1 MEIPEIFGSMV
12 FGDEA
17 MRKYLPENIYHEL
30 KNTIET
36 GSCLSE
42 GIAQEVAGGMKRW
55 ALDKG
60 ATHFTHWFQPMT
72 GVTAEKHDSFIS
84 PAGGGK
90 VIMEFSAK
98 ELIKGES
105 DASSFPSGGLRATF
119 EARGY
124 TAWDP
129 TSYAFVKENT
139 LCIPTVFCSQNGAT
153 LDKKTPL
160 LRSLEL
166 INRQALRILRLFG
179 NKDVKRVEPTVGAE
193 QEYFLV
199 DKEYFDRRVDLIY
212 CGRTL
217 LGVKPPKAQE
227 LADHYYGNIK
237 PRIKEFMSALN
248 IELWKL
254 GILAKTEHNEV
265 APAQHEL
272 APVYTSTNA
281 ACDQNQLMMECMKKV
296 AARFGM
302 VCLLHEK
309 PFDYINGSGKHNN
322 WSLCTD
328 TGANLFEPGKSPI
341 DNAQFLLFLCAVI
354 KAVDEHQDLLRISV
368 ASAGND
374 HRLGGHEAPPAI
386 ISLFLGDELY
396 GILKAIDNDVDYN
409 GPAPKELEIGVDAL
423 PHIKMDATDRNRTSP
438 FAFTG
443 NKFEFRMVGSSQSI
457 ADPNTVI
464 NTIVAD
470 ALCSFADRLEK
481 AGDFKA
487 ELNLLIKETIKK
499 HKRILF
505 NGNGYDDAWIE
516 KAEKRGLLNLKT
528 TADCVPLLNS
538 PKNVELFE
546 RHKIFSKAELDARTE
561 ILLENYC
568 KVLNIEA
575 VTMISMARR
584 YIYGSVVEYINKLR
598 PAADTV
604 TSVKGLIER
613 LKTHLDALYD
623 KTEALDKAVETVEK
637 ITDEKEAAEFYRD
650 EILPKMALLR
660 EDADALDRLVEKKY
674 WPFPTYGD
682 LLLRV

>member
-1 MEIPEIFGSMV
+1 MDIPAIFGSMV
-12 FGDEA
+12 FSDEA
-17 MRKYLPENIYHEL
+17 MREYLPEKIYLEL
-30 KNTIET
+30 KKTIET
-36 GSCLSE
+36 GSSLGE
-42 GIAQEVAGGMKRW
+42 GIAEDVALGMKRW

-60 ATHFTHWFQPMT
+60 ATHYTHWFQPMT

-84 PAGGGK
+84 PAENGK
-90 VIMEFSAK
+90 IIMEFSAK
-98 ELIKGES
+98 ALIKGES

-129 TSYAFVKENT
+129 TSYAFVKEKT
-139 LCIPTVFCSQNGAT
+139 LCIPTVFCSQSGET

-160 LRSLEL
+160 LRSNAL
-166 INRQALRILRLFG
+166 ISKQALRILKLFD
-179 NKDVKRVEPTVGAE
+179 NNDVKRVETTVGAE

-199 DKEYFDRRVDLIY
+199 DKKYFEKRVDLIY

-217 LGVKPPKAQE
+217 FGVKPPKAQE

-237 PRIKEFMSALN
+237 PRVKEYMNELN

-272 APVYTSTNA
+272 APIYTSTNA
-281 ACDQNQLMMECMKKV
+281 ACDQNQLTMECMKKV
-296 AARFGM
+296 ADKFGM

-322 WSLCTD
+322 WSLSTD
-328 TGANLFEPGKSPI
+328 TGVNLFDPGKSPK

-374 HRLGGHEAPPAI
+374 HRLGGNEAPPAI

-396 GILKAIDNDVDYN
+396 AVLKAIDKDIEYN
-409 GPAPKELEIGVDAL
+409 KPDIKELNIGVDAL
-423 PHIKMDATDRNRTSP
+423 PHIKTDTTDRNRTSP

-443 NKFEFRMVGSSQSI
+443 NKWEFRMVGASQSI
-457 ADPNTVI
+457 AEPNIII

-470 ALCSFADRLEK
+470 ALCNFADRLENAK
-481 AGDFKA
+481 DFKE
-487 ELNLLIKETIKK
+487 ELNLLIKETVKK

-505 NGNGYDDAWIE
+505 NGNGYDDAWIK
-516 KAEKRGLLNLKT
+516 KAESRGLLNLKT
-528 TADCVPLLNS
+528 TADCVPLFNS

-546 RHKIFSKAELDARTE
+546 KYNIFSKSELDARTE

-575 VTMISMARR
+575 ATMISMARR
-584 YIYGSVVEYINKLR
+584 YIYGSVVEYLNTLNNAAKTVASAKKL
-598 PAADTV
+598 AYKIT
-604 TSVKGLIER
+604 K
-613 LKTHLDALYD
+613 HLDMLSKNTESLSNALA
-623 KTEALDKAVETVEK
+623 KVEACDDINT
-637 ITDEKEAAEFYRD
+637 AAALYRD
-650 EILPKMALLR
+650 EILPKMAAVR
-660 EDADALDRLVEKKY
+660 FDADELDKIVDKKY

>member
-1 MEIPEIFGSMV
+1 M
-12 FGDEA
+12 
-17 MRKYLPENIYHEL
+17 
-30 KNTIET
+30 
-36 GSCLSE
+36 
-42 GIAQEVAGGMKRW
+42 
-55 ALDKG
+55 
-60 ATHFTHWFQPMT
+60 
-72 GVTAEKHDSFIS
+72 
-84 PAGGGK
+84 
-90 VIMEFSAK
+90 
-98 ELIKGES
+98 
-105 DASSFPSGGLRATF
+105 
-119 EARGY
+119 
-124 TAWDP
+124 
-129 TSYAFVKENT
+129 
-139 LCIPTVFCSQNGAT
+139 
-153 LDKKTPL
+153 
-160 LRSLEL
+160 
-166 INRQALRILRLFG
+166 
-179 NKDVKRVEPTVGAE
+179 
-193 QEYFLV
+193 
-199 DKEYFDRRVDLIY
+199 
-212 CGRTL
+212 
-217 LGVKPPKAQE
+217 
-227 LADHYYGNIK
+227 
-237 PRIKEFMSALN
+237 
-248 IELWKL
+248 
-254 GILAKTEHNEV
+254 
-265 APAQHEL
+265 
-272 APVYTSTNA
+272 
-281 ACDQNQLMMECMKKV
+281 
-296 AARFGM
+296 
-302 VCLLHEK
+302 HEK

-396 GILKAIDNDVDYN
+396 GILKAIDKDVDYN

-604 TSVKGLIER
+604 SSVKGLIER